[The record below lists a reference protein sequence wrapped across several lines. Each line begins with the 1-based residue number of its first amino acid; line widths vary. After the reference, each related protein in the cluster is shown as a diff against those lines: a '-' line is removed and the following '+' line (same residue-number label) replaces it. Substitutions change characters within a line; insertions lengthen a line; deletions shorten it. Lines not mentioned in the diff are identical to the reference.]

1 MLENLDKIPW
11 ETLEHAYGE
20 AADVPGLIR
29 KLASKDIK
37 EREDALW
44 HLYGNIWH
52 QGTVYEATS
61 SAVPFLIELL
71 ENPVPDKDKILVY
84 LSNLASGY
92 SYLDVHQ
99 NMSFYDERRDKEEFK
114 KQLLKEHEWVI
125 KSHEAVLK
133 GCPVYRKLLQDEE
146 PSVRAASAYL
156 LGIFPEKADENLPVL
171 KSHINNEVNEMV
183 LAACVFSAGLLSGKK
198 DEDWLKEI
206 LNSPSPFS
214 VCIAAAMGLARV
226 IPEHM
231 PGEGLELLIEGTVNP
246 GNAKDI
252 FKKFPWDD
260 SDVQTYCCELL
271 AITGK
276 KSEKVLPALIK
287 AMDDVTP
294 YESWS
299 IVNAILHLVFN
310 GKALEKNMTA
320 EELSKEQKEA
330 LTAIAK
336 SKKFWKGFDKGTM
349 VCNVME
355 IMKSFG
361 LPQRPE
367 KLQAFLEGKISQ
379 KDKEWNI

>member
-11 ETLEHAYGE
+11 DTLEHAYGE
-20 AADVPGLIR
+20 AKDVPGLIR

-44 HLYGNIWH
+44 YLYGNIWH

-61 SAVPFLIELL
+61 YAVPFLIELL

-84 LSNLASGY
+84 LSNLAFGH
-92 SYLDVHQ
+92 SYLDVHGS
-99 NMSFYDERRDKEEFK
+99 MSFYDGKRDKEEFK
-114 KQLLKEHEWVI
+114 KQLMEEQEWVI

-133 GCPVYRKLLQDEE
+133 GCPVYRKLLCDEE
-146 PSVRAASAYL
+146 PSVRAASAYI
-156 LGIFPEKADENLPVL
+156 LGIFPERAEENLSLL
-171 KSHINNEVNEMV
+171 KNHIKSEVNEMV

-198 DEDWLKEI
+198 DEIWLKEI

-214 VCIAAAMGLARV
+214 VCIAAALGLGR
-226 IPEHM
+226 IMPEHM
-231 PGEGLELLIEGTVNP
+231 PEEGLRFLIEGTVNP

-252 FKKFPWDD
+252 FKEFPWDD
-260 SDVQTYCCELL
+260 ADVQTYCCEAL
-271 AITGK
+271 AVTGK
-276 KSEKVLPALIK
+276 KSEKVLEALIK
-287 AMDDVTP
+287 VMDEVTP
-294 YESWS
+294 YESWTV
-299 IVNAILHLVFN
+299 VNAILHLVFN
-310 GKALEKNMTA
+310 GKPLGNTMTA

-336 SKKFWKGFDKGTM
+336 SKKFWKGFDKGTL

-355 IMKSFG
+355 IMKSFN

-367 KLQAFLEGKISQ
+367 TLQAFLDGKMSR
-379 KDKEWNI
+379 KDKEWNN

>member
-1 MLENLDKIPW
+1 MLENLDEIPW
-11 ETLEHAYGE
+11 EKLEHAYGE
-20 AADVPGLIR
+20 AKDVPGLIR

-44 HLYGNIWH
+44 YLYGNIWH

-61 SAVPFLIELL
+61 FAVPFLIELL

-84 LSNLASGY
+84 LSNVASGY

-99 NMSFYDERRDKEEFK
+99 NMSFYDERRNNEEFDKELNQE
-114 KQLLKEHEWVI
+114 LEWVRN
-125 KSHEAVLK
+125 SHEAVLE
-133 GCPVYRKLLQDEE
+133 GCPVYRELLDDEE
-146 PSVRAASAYL
+146 PSVRAASAYV
-156 LGIFPEKADENLPVL
+156 LGIFSEKADENLPVL
-171 KSHINNEVNEMV
+171 KKHIKNEVNEMV
-183 LAACVFSAGLLSGKK
+183 LAACVFAAGLLSGKK
-198 DEDWLKEI
+198 DEDWLREI

-226 IPEHM
+226 MPEHM

-271 AITGK
+271 ALTGK
-276 KSEKVLPALIK
+276 KSKKVLPALIK

-294 YESWS
+294 YESWAV
-299 IVNAILHLVFN
+299 VNAILYLVFD
-310 GKALEKNMTA
+310 GKAPGKNITA
-320 EELSKEQKEA
+320 EDLSKEQKEA
-330 LTAIAK
+330 LGAIAK
-336 SKKFWKGFDKGTM
+336 SKNFWKGFDEGTV
-349 VCNVME
+349 VCNVIE
-355 IMKSFG
+355 IMKSFN

-367 KLQAFLEGKISQ
+367 TLQAFLDRKMSR
-379 KDKEWNI
+379 